1 MTGRGSHDRR
11 RTERAKQEEREIP
24 TRPQPSVL
32 NRTEHGPRGQ
42 GGFHAVLRAVSVRVN
57 TQKVNVCLLMM
68 PDVISARFTSNYMN
82 KQSR

>member
-1 MTGRGSHDRR
+1 MTGG
-11 RTERAKQEEREIP
+11 EQKEQNKKREKSP
-24 TRPQPSVL
+24 PHPPPAVL

-42 GGFHAVLRAVSVRVN
+42 GGFHAVLRAVAVRVN